1 MPMKY
6 CQHSEGMNF
15 GTAVKMCSTLTC
27 QAILNATLTT
37 HDYDA
42 FPELRRRDE
51 KMFQHPNVVKMDF
64 FSQIELQPIL
74 KAVFTSVKNS

>member
-6 CQHSEGMNF
+6 SEGMNF

-42 FPELRRRDE
+42 FPELRGRDE
-51 KMFQHPNVVKMDF
+51 KMFQHPNVVEMDF
-64 FSQIELQPIL
+64 FHRLSSNP
-74 KAVFTSVKNS
+74 F